1 MLIAGLLAHRLPDGR
16 QAQEKFL
23 RRNGKVIKKLSIAFT
38 ICVATV
44 LGFACQSTAE
54 STTNMNASA
63 NSNAGQMAAAT
74 TTRTGPD
81 NSEITTTTD
90 ASGVKTETRVFR
102 DNPQLSTV
110 VVTTTREGTRTA
122 RVYSPT
128 GEEKELNKSDSR
140 DVLEETGDVI
150 VDAAGFVAEKTV
162 DAAKASKEGAKKAGE
177 KTAEGAK
184 KVGEKT
190 GEGAKKAGKAIKKV
204 VTP

>member
-1 MLIAGLLAHRLPDGR
+1 MLIARIAGTLVAR
-16 QAQEKFL
+16 QETAREKFL
-23 RRNGKVIKKLSIAFT
+23 RRDGQVIKKLSIAFT

-54 STTNMNASA
+54 STTNMNA
-63 NSNAGQMAAAT
+63 NSNSGQMAAAT

-102 DNPQLSTV
+102 DNPKLSKV
-110 VVTTTREGTRTA
+110 VVTTHDGTRTVK
-122 RVYSPT
+122 VYSPT

-162 DAAKASKEGAKKAGE
+162 DAAKATKEGAKKAGE

-190 GEGAKKAGKAIKKV
+190 GEGAKKAGKVIKKA